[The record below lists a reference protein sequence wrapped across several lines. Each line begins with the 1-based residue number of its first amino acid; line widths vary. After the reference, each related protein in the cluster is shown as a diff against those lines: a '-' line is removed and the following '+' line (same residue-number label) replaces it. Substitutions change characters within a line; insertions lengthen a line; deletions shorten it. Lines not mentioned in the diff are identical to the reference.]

1 MLIAATNYQN
11 SMAFLLTFTL
21 ASLGFNVI
29 IQTYRNLTGINIRT
43 KAADAIFAGQTLE
56 IPIIVSSTEDKDH
69 FSVGFGS
76 RTEVQKILDIPAG
89 GSKETSIRVLPEDRG
104 WYSPGRLYTVT
115 SYPLGLLRV
124 WSWFQFKQRY
134 LVYPAPVDPGK
145 VIQNA
150 TGKIDNQQGEMG
162 VGNEDFSGIRSY
174 RRGDPMRKIHWR
186 AYAREQGLHTME
198 FVEPEGRSLV
208 LDYERFA
215 GIEPELRLSWLC
227 FLVLPPANFSILWAF
242 ATAPKAESSGERY
255 GLKLPGTL
263 IEPDHGSKHRQHCLQ
278 VLALYGQEE
287 QQ

>member
-1 MLIAATNYQN
+1 
-11 SMAFLLTFTL
+11 MAFLLTFTL

-227 FLVLPPANFSILWAF
+227 FLVLQ
-242 ATAPKAESSGERY
+242 AESSGERY